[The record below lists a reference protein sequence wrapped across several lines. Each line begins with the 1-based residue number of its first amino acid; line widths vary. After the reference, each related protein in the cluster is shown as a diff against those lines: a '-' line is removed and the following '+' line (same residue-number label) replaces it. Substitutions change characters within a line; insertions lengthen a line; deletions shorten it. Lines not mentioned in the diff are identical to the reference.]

1 MKDQNQRQRHHI
13 RAARDWLGKA
23 EHSLAEDNEVRG
35 ELKVML
41 AKAELAQAR
50 QGAEAGPLRRW
61 GRRLLPAAA
70 AFLIAGGGWLGLQL
84 VQPGRPPALAVE
96 NAPSTP
102 ETPAAALPPAAEDSP
117 TAAADDA
124 PTAAADDAVSSEP
137 VSQPPVYASSEA
149 AAHQPA
155 APVPGPAAL
164 PAAQEQQAPGKAP
177 SKAPAVPNDNMQKL
191 MQTAGK
197 ALRQ

>member
-61 GRRLLPAAA
+61 GRRPLRRWGRRLLPAAA

-84 VQPGRPPALAVE
+84 VQPGRPPAPAVE

-102 ETPAAALPPAAEDSP
+102 ETPAAALPPAAEDP
-117 TAAADDA
+117 
-124 PTAAADDAVSSEP
+124 PTAAADDAVFSEP
-137 VSQPPVYASSEA
+137 VSQPPVYSSSEA
-149 AAHQPA
+149 AAQQPA
-155 APVPGPAAL
+155 APVPG

-177 SKAPAVPNDNMQKL
+177 SKAPAVPNDDMQKL

>member
-70 AFLIAGGGWLGLQL
+70 ALLIAGGGWLGLQFA
-84 VQPGRPPALAVE
+84 QSGRPPAPAVE
-96 NAPSTP
+96 NAASTP
-102 ETPAAALPPAAEDSP
+102 ETPAAALPPAVEDSP
-117 TAAADDA
+117 TAAV
-124 PTAAADDAVSSEP
+124 DDAVPSEP
-137 VSQPPVYASSEA
+137 ASPPPVYASSEA
-149 AAHQPA
+149 VAQQQAASVSGTA
-155 APVPGPAAL
+155 AQ
-164 PAAQEQQAPGKAP
+164 PAAQEQPALNKAP
-177 SKAPAVPNDNMQKL
+177 SKAPAVPNDDMQKL

>member
-50 QGAEAGPLRRW
+50 QEAGESLWQRW

-70 AFLIAGGGWLGLQL
+70 ALLIAGGGWLGFQL
-84 VQPGRPPALAVE
+84 VQPGSPPVSAPVMEDAVGTPEARAPVVPQPEASPAPVASAPKE
-96 NAPSTP
+96 NAAA
-102 ETPAAALPPAAEDSP
+102 PAFAAGPAE
-117 TAAADDA
+117 
-124 PTAAADDAVSSEP
+124 
-137 VSQPPVYASSEA
+137 Q
-149 AAHQPA
+149 QPA
-155 APVPGPAAL
+155 ASSPATMAQAPAVQEQPAPVP
-164 PAAQEQQAPGKAP
+164 APGKTP
-177 SKAPAVPNDNMQKL
+177 SVPDDDMQKL

-197 ALRQ
+197 ALRR

>member
-50 QGAEAGPLRRW
+50 QGAGAGPLRRW

-102 ETPAAALPPAAEDSP
+102 ETPAAALPQAAEDSP
-117 TAAADDA
+117 M
-124 PTAAADDAVSSEP
+124 AAADDAVSSEP

-177 SKAPAVPNDNMQKL
+177 SKASAVPNDNMQKL
-191 MQTAGK
+191 MQAAGK